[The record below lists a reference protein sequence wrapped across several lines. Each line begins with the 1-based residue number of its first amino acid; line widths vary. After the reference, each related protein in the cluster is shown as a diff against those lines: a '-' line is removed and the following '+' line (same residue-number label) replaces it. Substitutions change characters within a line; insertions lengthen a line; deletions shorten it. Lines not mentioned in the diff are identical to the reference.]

1 MTRITFAPGEVTP
14 EQLEQYRMRYEAA
27 RQEERQAYE
36 RYEATYWAW
45 CDTLSPLK
53 EAESVYTWAK
63 HGMVKVTA

>member
-1 MTRITFAPGEVTP
+1 
-14 EQLEQYRMRYEAA
+14 MRYEAA